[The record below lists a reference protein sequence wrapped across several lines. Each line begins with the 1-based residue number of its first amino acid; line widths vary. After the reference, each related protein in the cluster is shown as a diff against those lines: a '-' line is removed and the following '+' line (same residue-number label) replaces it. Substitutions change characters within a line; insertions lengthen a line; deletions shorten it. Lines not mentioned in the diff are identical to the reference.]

1 MKDQWM
7 AALDMRDFHS
17 LEELRGSLY
26 AFVQQYNQSP
36 HSSLRGLS
44 PQDRFF
50 SEPEQIR
57 RLSEE
62 DIRQNFLLEIERR
75 VSADSVIV
83 IDQIEYE
90 VDYRFSRQRI
100 RLRYSPDMKE
110 IFIVDSD
117 GTLTPDPT
125 SEQNGKRIDKKRKST
140 LMQRRRMI
148 MDYTARYGLEFNPF
162 LKNSKEVLVETQ
174 EYKEVLF
181 RLNYLL
187 TTKGFGLLTGSA
199 GRGKTTAVRNWAS
212 GLNTSLYKVV
222 YSSLSTL
229 TVNDFYRNLAAEL
242 GAQPAFRKTDNFK
255 IIQDEI
261 NRLVL
266 EKRQTP
272 VIIIDEANYIGNAVL
287 NDLKMLFNFEMDSK
301 DRAVVLLSGLPQLNS
316 TLRLSIHE
324 PFRQRI
330 VMNYNLE
337 GMTKAEGHSYVA
349 AKLNGA
355 GCTQTVFEDNALEA
369 ILNAAN
375 GTPRMINKLCNASLL
390 VGNSSN
396 LNIITADAVMQ
407 AINDCE
413 LG

>member
-1 MKDQWM
+1 
-7 AALDMRDFHS
+7 
-17 LEELRGSLY
+17 
-26 AFVQQYNQSP
+26 
-36 HSSLRGLS
+36 
-44 PQDRFF
+44 
-50 SEPEQIR
+50 
-57 RLSEE
+57 
-62 DIRQNFLLEIERR
+62 
-75 VSADSVIV
+75 
-83 IDQIEYE
+83 
-90 VDYRFSRQRI
+90 
-100 RLRYSPDMKE
+100 
-110 IFIVDSD
+110 
-117 GTLTPDPT
+117 
-125 SEQNGKRIDKKRKST
+125 
-140 LMQRRRMI
+140 

-407 AINDCE
+407 AIQKTAVSVIQMLRDLAEQVFKIIIRFQVVGFRCFCNTIYNGARFCPCNRIDHHPVLLADAE
-413 LG
+413 SADRLLGGVVVHWDFSVIKEYLQVFFLVDGVIQPLPFSNLGSPFLNTETCCHHRCF

>member
-1 MKDQWM
+1 
-7 AALDMRDFHS
+7 
-17 LEELRGSLY
+17 
-26 AFVQQYNQSP
+26 
-36 HSSLRGLS
+36 
-44 PQDRFF
+44 
-50 SEPEQIR
+50 
-57 RLSEE
+57 
-62 DIRQNFLLEIERR
+62 
-75 VSADSVIV
+75 
-83 IDQIEYE
+83 
-90 VDYRFSRQRI
+90 
-100 RLRYSPDMKE
+100 
-110 IFIVDSD
+110 
-117 GTLTPDPT
+117 
-125 SEQNGKRIDKKRKST
+125 
-140 LMQRRRMI
+140 

-162 LKNSKEVLVETQ
+162 LKNSKEVLIETQ

-199 GRGKTTAVRNWAS
+199 GRGKTTAVRNWVS

-229 TVNDFYRNLAAEL
+229 TVNDFYRHLAAEL

-255 IIQDEI
+255 IIQEEI
-261 NRLVL
+261 NRIVM

-287 NDLKMLFNFEMDSK
+287 NDLKMLFNFEMDSR
-301 DRAVVLLSGLPQLNS
+301 DRAVILLCGLPQLNS
-316 TLRLSIHE
+316 TLRLNIHE

-337 GMTKAEGHSYVA
+337 GMTKAEGHSYILE
-349 AKLNGA
+349 KLSGA
-355 GCTQTVFEDNALEA
+355 GCKQTVFEENALEA

-375 GTPRMINKLCNASLL
+375 GIPRMINKLCNASLL
-390 VGNSSN
+390 IANSSG
-396 LNIITADAVMQ
+396 LNFITSDAVMQ